1 MILLIKFLPS
11 PIDFPKDWEINVLK
25 LASILRIA
33 DAIHITSDRVP
44 FSLWITHRFSDEESE
59 KHWQFHK
66 KLSGI
71 RIDKGR
77 LVYQSSSPF
86 TKMSEKVGG
95 CVMIRLK

>member
-1 MILLIKFLPS
+1 MLFTSL
-11 PIDFPKDWEINVLK
+11 
-25 LASILRIA
+25 
-33 DAIHITSDRVP
+33 SDRVP

-86 TKMSEKVGG
+86 TKNERESWWLCYDTLK
-95 CVMIRLK
+95 MINQELLDVDALFSRS